1 MRKILKRLGVVV
13 LSLSLAITPV
23 DMNVSLVSAADN
35 GQGGAGGSDSN
46 YGGSSNHNWK
56 GAKMTCYGF
65 RVYLHTASG
74 NVDDYSKRLWYPTN
88 RKKTKFRAKAT
99 YTVGEEKKDV
109 RNILDS
115 DAIKSAC
122 YLGLDK
128 SQSYK
133 VLNSNSGKMGKY
145 VKVPKKRI
153 LTDGVFSNMP
163 GIGTFNSA
171 KLKDT
176 GGTHWSDYAKI
187 FNGLTK
193 QMGTVKK
200 AKKVLKWFKKT
211 TKNSKG
217 EVTKANLLKNGKT
230 VYTYSAENIVVVVE
244 PVAVWKLGKT
254 NYLVTFQNAVKS
266 PTPAQINPKNP
277 KNPTIFKFYK
287 SVPITMISK
296 KIGGYKYWKPGY
308 HTQRAA
314 KKIAGLGGFYQK
326 FVKKSKPRDCQTKAY
341 DTSSGYACYGT
352 KRLETEKGKIATNIA
367 ITYGGGINTTD
378 QSKLKIYKTLNY
390 RDGDEQVYK
399 VSNDKGDW
407 KAAKTDAKKLGISKN
422 SDLNDYVA
430 VLSSVEQFFEY
441 SGNDN
446 RKTTSYKSVV
456 NYMNWLN
463 KKHIKFKWVKTNAS
477 GATHNI
483 GSTYRIKKIR
493 HTKNPDSQF
502 RQNTSSIVEALD
514 LKKIKRL
521 LGGSG
526 YVDNIDKDGYKNVA
540 PKTSVKYV
548 KSEMN
553 QAYKYSDGAYSEDS
567 GVKNSNIFGMSMQV
581 LVKEQK
587 VKSYIVTTEIRLDEN
602 GKVTKSETKVANP
615 LSYRTTDFN
624 SKTGYTVGSGVCY
637 AIAVPNYDSK
647 AGSRI
652 NTTELT
658 NVCIATDGS
667 DTLSSATVIS
677 NFEKYFDGSEKV
689 IDGSAQKGD
698 TIKIGTALKDG
709 DSSNKPYGYSVYL
722 LKIKD
727 TPGTGEEETKGNLEL
742 KDYEINTVF
751 PDMCAEATNN
761 GEPMVVT
768 LNKNL
773 WTYEGIDYCNGSSYN
788 SSDQPQSYQQNYTL
802 VVTETSASG
811 KTVKKDDS
819 LSGTKMLLAY
829 TPLNF
834 GTRSELKSG
843 KEFDSR
849 LDHKVSY
856 AFNLSRGL
864 FGDKRTVSTIS
875 DQTLGQDFAT
885 TVLDLE
891 YGDTPQTIKKATAN
905 RNSNATVGDAITDTF
920 NFDAK
925 YKVTDSKTKHKEIV
939 NKSHW
944 HYYKYWYTESGT
956 NSDGS
961 TWSRTA
967 WTWRQDFQHNYIDF
981 IDHENELV
989 AFNINE
995 LKAQKVELE
1004 ITSIAHKYQTEANET
1019 GKNTKVPDS
1028 KYLREELQKPKTGS
1042 NGMTENLTIGSEK
1055 TGYATAYVKNSET
1068 VLSFY
1073 PEVPMQAM
1081 EYSGDTI
1088 TSSDSVAIKRVL
1100 TIGEELRKAKSSSLY
1115 LFTVKRDKSTGTDD
1129 NDLSGTTYS
1138 DTAVGGS
1145 KASKISDMVT
1155 LTAGGD
1161 FGVAVKE
1168 TGFSLNLYGY
1178 AMDVINSDEDDSMLV
1193 AQSGVKDMASGVENT
1208 QDVSINYT
1216 DIVKDGS
1223 NVYSDWEN
1231 ESDSSTMEDEF
1242 KTWVTA
1248 MLKPEN
1254 FKADMEMQLYKG
1266 NTDERLRGSSVTN
1279 FNTTLGKLSDG
1290 DDGDEMTFPL
1300 TVRHGEVVK
1309 CTIDANG
1316 NQTTTLDSNYEKFIS
1331 QLADDYG
1338 LGDGDGTTRFEK
1350 AEKLFKASGLYTSII
1365 DAIESD
1371 KSTANNSLSQK
1382 EQSEKTAEIDINF
1395 QVKSGLHSVPVGA

>member
-1 MRKILKRLGVVV
+1 
-13 LSLSLAITPV
+13 
-23 DMNVSLVSAADN
+23 
-35 GQGGAGGSDSN
+35 
-46 YGGSSNHNWK
+46 
-56 GAKMTCYGF
+56 
-65 RVYLHTASG
+65 
-74 NVDDYSKRLWYPTN
+74 
-88 RKKTKFRAKAT
+88 
-99 YTVGEEKKDV
+99 
-109 RNILDS
+109 
-115 DAIKSAC
+115 
-122 YLGLDK
+122 
-128 SQSYK
+128 
-133 VLNSNSGKMGKY
+133 
-145 VKVPKKRI
+145 
-153 LTDGVFSNMP
+153 
-163 GIGTFNSA
+163 
-171 KLKDT
+171 
-176 GGTHWSDYAKI
+176 
-187 FNGLTK
+187 
-193 QMGTVKK
+193 
-200 AKKVLKWFKKT
+200 
-211 TKNSKG
+211 
-217 EVTKANLLKNGKT
+217 
-230 VYTYSAENIVVVVE
+230 
-244 PVAVWKLGKT
+244 
-254 NYLVTFQNAVKS
+254 
-266 PTPAQINPKNP
+266 
-277 KNPTIFKFYK
+277 
-287 SVPITMISK
+287 
-296 KIGGYKYWKPGY
+296 
-308 HTQRAA
+308 
-314 KKIAGLGGFYQK
+314 
-326 FVKKSKPRDCQTKAY
+326 
-341 DTSSGYACYGT
+341 
-352 KRLETEKGKIATNIA
+352 
-367 ITYGGGINTTD
+367 
-378 QSKLKIYKTLNY
+378 
-390 RDGDEQVYK
+390 
-399 VSNDKGDW
+399 
-407 KAAKTDAKKLGISKN
+407 
-422 SDLNDYVA
+422 
-430 VLSSVEQFFEY
+430 
-441 SGNDN
+441 
-446 RKTTSYKSVV
+446 
-456 NYMNWLN
+456 
-463 KKHIKFKWVKTNAS
+463 
-477 GATHNI
+477 
-483 GSTYRIKKIR
+483 
-493 HTKNPDSQF
+493 
-502 RQNTSSIVEALD
+502 
-514 LKKIKRL
+514 
-521 LGGSG
+521 
-526 YVDNIDKDGYKNVA
+526 
-540 PKTSVKYV
+540 
-548 KSEMN
+548 
-553 QAYKYSDGAYSEDS
+553 
-567 GVKNSNIFGMSMQV
+567 
-581 LVKEQK
+581 
-587 VKSYIVTTEIRLDEN
+587 
-602 GKVTKSETKVANP
+602 
-615 LSYRTTDFN
+615 
-624 SKTGYTVGSGVCY
+624 
-637 AIAVPNYDSK
+637 
-647 AGSRI
+647 
-652 NTTELT
+652 
-658 NVCIATDGS
+658 
-667 DTLSSATVIS
+667 
-677 NFEKYFDGSEKV
+677 
-689 IDGSAQKGD
+689 
-698 TIKIGTALKDG
+698 
-709 DSSNKPYGYSVYL
+709 
-722 LKIKD
+722 
-727 TPGTGEEETKGNLEL
+727 
-742 KDYEINTVF
+742 
-751 PDMCAEATNN
+751 MCAEATNN
-761 GEPMVVT
+761 GKPMVVT
-768 LNKNL
+768 LNKDL
-773 WTYEGIDYCNGSSYN
+773 WTYEGLDKCDGASHGSTN
-788 SSDQPQSYQQNYTL
+788 EWQGYQKNYTL

-891 YGDTPQTIKKATAN
+891 YGDTPQTIKKATSN
-905 RNSNATVGDAITDTF
+905 RNSGATVGDEITDTF

-925 YKVTDSKTKHKEIV
+925 YKVTGSKTKHEEIV

-961 TWSRTA
+961 TWSRT
-967 WTWRQDFQHNYIDF
+967 TWRWEKDYKHDYIDF
-981 IDHENELV
+981 VDHVNELV
-989 AFNINE
+989 AFNVNN
-995 LKAQKVELE
+995 LKSQKVELE
-1004 ITSIAHKYQTEANET
+1004 ITSIAHKYQTEANEA

-1068 VLSFY
+1068 VISFY

-1081 EYSGDTI
+1081 EYSGDSI
-1088 TSSDSVAIKRVL
+1088 TGTDSVAIKRVL